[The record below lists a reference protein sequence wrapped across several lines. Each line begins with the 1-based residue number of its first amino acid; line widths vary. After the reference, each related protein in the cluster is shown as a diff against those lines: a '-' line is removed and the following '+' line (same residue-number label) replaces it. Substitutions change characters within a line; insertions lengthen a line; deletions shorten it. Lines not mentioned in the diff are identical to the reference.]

1 MKKLICFTLAI
12 IILTFTNFSAD
23 ASSVKRQPSNITT
36 KITYLKNGDYIETIF
51 KENPRSF
58 CPKSSKKIQFKKN
71 SFIAKSKGGKK
82 YTNTKTGKK
91 TTYYKNKHGKVM
103 WSLTVHG
110 TFRYKYGLSSKC
122 TKSTVSLS
130 QHSSNWRFSHTLARH
145 SGDTA
150 IAKTTAKRSADGSIV
165 QILKS
170 AISIKC
176 NKFGKLS

>member
-1 MKKLICFTLAI
+1 M

-23 ASSVKRQPSNITT
+23 ASSAPKRRSNPSI
-36 KITYLKNGDYIETIF
+36 KLTYLKNGDSIETVF
-51 KENPRSF
+51 EEN
-58 CPKSSKKIQFKKN
+58 KSSSLKKIQFRKIR
-71 SFIAKSKGGKK
+71 FTAKSRGEKNH
-82 YTNTKTGKK
+82 YLTKSGKK

-110 TFRYKYGLSSKC
+110 TFRYKYGVSSKC
-122 TKSTVSLS
+122 TKSTVSFT
-130 QHSSNWRFSHTLARH
+130 HRNSNWKFSHTLAAH

-150 IAKTTAKRSADGSIV
+150 IAKTTAKRSVDGAIV